1 MTHPEG
7 RQTGEPIG
15 HYGPFVMRSRDEILQ
30 ALEDFEGG
38 SLGTVPADRLA
49 PWVLFVRDTA
59 SS

>member
-1 MTHPEG
+1 
-7 RQTGEPIG
+7 
-15 HYGPFVMRSRDEILQ
+15 MRSRDEILQ